1 MNLSNISLMALF
13 LFSSLSVPSPVSA
26 QQYNRLIAN
35 PFVFC
40 SLPRPCK
47 LCQPFRRIYKEICS
61 NQSGSK
67 NLDDRDVLFTGSPD
81 QINAEI
87 DRLTLVLASENELL
101 AETSTAL
108 GQCIDVISS
117 QENACARE
125 LAAYGEQ
132 KESVDAYSAEI
143 VRLRKL
149 LRESDSEIDCRV
161 NRRLRQCGGDYQ
173 LYER

>member
-1 MNLSNISLMALF
+1 MNLNNITLMACF
-13 LFSSLSVPSPVSA
+13 IFTAVSVPSTVNA

-61 NQSGSK
+61 NQSGAN
-67 NLDDRDVLFTGSPD
+67 NLNDRDVLFTGSPD
-81 QINAEI
+81 QINTEI

-101 AETSTAL
+101 AQTSTAL

-117 QENACARE
+117 QENSCAKE

-143 VRLRKL
+143 ARLHKL
-149 LRESDSEIDCRV
+149 LRQSDSEVDCRK
-161 NRRLRQCGGDYQ
+161 NRRLRECGGDYQ